1 MNRVLVPSALG
12 GILAGSILRIG
23 DGGVAYGD
31 RTEVVRRSEAVLAE
45 ENVRKQVMADASAL
59 REELRSLQ
67 LEKLRELIQ
76 EKKAEEALLVHE
88 LEQRSRW
95 EGITN
100 EEAVRAKL
108 IQVRELA
115 EIEARAM
122 QVKLSREHE
131 IASSAALAEILSDKE
146 DRIANHC
153 REVLAEI
160 SDKLEQSAEARIAE
174 AVQSEDQAFE
184 KAESQ
189 LSAKLEEARK
199 SYSSSLETDAS
210 ELAKSVETREG
221 RVAEAV
227 EFYQTRRE
235 AHRLCVTAL
244 QLLQEDNESAA
255 TDVRDAAI
263 AAGAQITSALASQ
276 VKSALAHGQRV
287 PSEAELRQRFES
299 VAQEAQKAAMIPEGR
314 PYGALVFLLADLM
327 SKLKIPTPSLGGE
340 DSPGQTINSA
350 LRRCRRGDLE
360 GALKL
365 VGTLSGLP
373 ETICSDWYNLASAR
387 ILIHHTVST
396 ALDEASA
403 ILKHGQ
409 HPAN

>member
-1 MNRVLVPSALG
+1 MNRVLAPSILG
-12 GILAGSILRIG
+12 GILAGSVLRIG

-31 RTEVVRRSEAVLAE
+31 RKEVVRRHEAVLAE
-45 ENVRKQVMADASAL
+45 ENVRKQVIAEASAL
-59 REELRSLQ
+59 REELRSLK
-67 LEKLRELIQ
+67 LEKFRELIQ
-76 EKKAEEALLVHE
+76 EKKAEEARLVHE

-115 EIEARAM
+115 EIEARAI
-122 QVKLSREHE
+122 QEKLSKEHE

-146 DRIANHC
+146 DRITSQC
-153 REVLAEI
+153 REVLTQI
-160 SDKLEQSAEARIAE
+160 SDKLEQSAETKIAE
-174 AVQSEDQAFE
+174 AAQSEDQAFA

-189 LSAKLEEARK
+189 LSAQLEEARK
-199 SYSSSLETDAS
+199 SYSSSLETEAA
-210 ELAKSVETREG
+210 ELVKSVETREG
-221 RVAEAV
+221 RVAEAA
-227 EFYQTRRE
+227 EFYQTRRD

-244 QLLQEDNESAA
+244 KLLQEDNESAA

-263 AAGAQITSALASQ
+263 AAGAQITSVLASN
-276 VKSALAHGQRV
+276 VESALADAKSI
-287 PSEAELRQRFES
+287 PSEAELRHRFET

-314 PYGALVFLLADLM
+314 AYGALVFLLADLM

-360 GALKL
+360 GAIKL

-373 ETICSDWYNLASAR
+373 KTICSDWYKLAYTR
-387 ILIHHTVST
+387 ILIHQTVST

-403 ILKHGQ
+403 ILKYGQ
-409 HPAN
+409 HPAH